1 MAHIVGTSGNDSLV
15 GTPGA
20 DTIEGLAGND
30 TLDGNGGSDF
40 LNGGTGNDLYRVDG
54 GDTLA
59 DAGGIDTVESQVSWT
74 LAAGFENLTLTGAA
88 ATSGSGNSQNNVIT
102 GNSAANWL
110 RGLGGNDTVSG
121 GEGDDTINMSIGP
134 GASYGADVID
144 GGSGVDTLDYGDAA
158 RTAVVVDLSAGSARG
173 GGTGG
178 AGSATLNGIENVNG
192 SAFND
197 RITGNDDSNFLFG
210 YLGNDTLDGGDGED
224 RLDGAGGNDTY
235 IVTAGDVIGDSGGI
249 DHVISATSW
258 TLQEGLENLTIV
270 TEEPFAEGEGN
281 SLGNQ
286 LRGVGD
292 DIRLYGREGDDRLQS
307 QSRFSILE
315 GNEGNDTIVGGR
327 GGFDNMFGGE
337 GNDLLDDRLDDI
349 PAAFSE
355 GGANFAGG
363 AGDDTVFGG
372 AADDL
377 IQLDGNYG
385 RDSIDGGAGRDSV
398 SFESAESAVVV
409 NLAAGTA
416 SGGGPGGTGSATLI
430 RIENAYGGVFDD
442 RLTGNGGA
450 NVLSGAEFFE
460 SPFVP
465 DGNDTLM
472 GLAGHDTLLG
482 GTGNDWL
489 QGGTWSDT
497 LTGGAGADSFV
508 YAEAGSN
515 QVDQVTD
522 FAAGIDELLFE
533 NAALTALGEEG
544 AWAPGDERFH
554 SAPGATSG
562 HDADDRL
569 IYNTSTGSLYYDADG
584 SGSGAAQ
591 IVAVFQGAPAITA
604 SDITVI

>member
-1 MAHIVGTSGNDSLV
+1 MARITGTNGNDSLV

-40 LNGGTGNDLYRVDG
+40 LNGGTGNDRYRVDG

-59 DAGGIDTVESQVSWT
+59 DAGGIDTVESTVSWT
-74 LAAGFENLTLTGAA
+74 LAAGFENLTLTGVAV
-88 ATSGSGNSQNNVIT
+88 TSGSGNSQNNVIT

-110 RGLGGNDTVSG
+110 RGLGGDDTVSG
-121 GEGDDTINMSIGP
+121 GAGNDTINMSFGSA
-134 GASYGADVID
+134 ASYGNDVID
-144 GGSGVDTLDYGDAA
+144 GGNGIDTLDFGDAA
-158 RTAVVVDLSAGSARG
+158 RTAVRVDLAAGTASG

-178 AGSATLNGIENVNG
+178 AGSASLTGIENVNG
-192 SAFND
+192 SAFDD
-197 RITGNDDSNFLFG
+197 RITGNASANFLFG
-210 YLGNDTLDGGDGED
+210 YLGNDTLDGGEGSD
-224 RLDGAGGNDTY
+224 RLDGDLGNDTY
-235 IVTAGDVIGDSGGI
+235 IVTAGDLIGDAGGI
-249 DHVISATSW
+249 DHVISNTSW
-258 TLQEGLENLTIV
+258 TLQDGLENLTII
-270 TEEPFAEGEGN
+270 TSEPFAEGEGN
-281 SLGNQ
+281 SLDNQ

-292 DIRLYGREGDDRLQS
+292 DIRLYGRAGDDRLQAE
-307 QSRFSILE
+307 SRFSILE
-315 GNEGNDTIVGGR
+315 GNEGNDTLVGGR
-327 GGFDNMFGGE
+327 GGFDNLFGGE

-355 GGANFAGG
+355 GGANFDGG
-363 AGDDTVFGG
+363 AGDDTIFGG

-377 IQLDGNYG
+377 IQLSGDYG

-398 SFESAESAVVV
+398 SFQSAESGVVV

-416 SGGGPGGTGSATLI
+416 GSATVI
-430 RIENAYGGVFDD
+430 RVENAYGGTFDD
-442 RLTGNGGA
+442 RITGNSGA
-450 NVLSGAEFFE
+450 NVLSGAPFFG
-460 SPFVP
+460 SPFEA
-465 DGNDTLM
+465 DGNDTLF

-482 GTGNDWL
+482 GNGNDWL

-508 YAEAGSN
+508 WAEAGSN
-515 QVDQVTD
+515 QVDRVTD
-522 FAAGIDELLFE
+522 FAPGLDELLFE
-533 NAALTALGEEG
+533 NATLTALGEEG

-569 IYNTSTGSLYYDADG
+569 VYNNSTGSLYYDPDG
-584 SGSGAAQ
+584 SGSAAAQ

>member
-1 MAHIVGTSGNDSLV
+1 VARITGTSGNDSLV
-15 GTPGA
+15 GTPGT

-40 LNGGTGNDLYRVDG
+40 LNGGTGNDRYRVDG

-59 DAGGIDTVESQVSWT
+59 DAGGIDTVESTVSWT
-74 LAAGFENLTLTGAA
+74 LAAGFENLTLTGVAV
-88 ATSGSGNSQNNVIT
+88 TSGSGNSQDNVIT

-110 RGLGGNDTVSG
+110 RGLGGDDTVSG
-121 GEGDDTINMSIGP
+121 GAGNDTINMSFGSA
-134 GASYGADVID
+134 ASYGNDVID
-144 GGSGVDTLDYGDAA
+144 GGSGVDTLDFGDAA
-158 RTAVVVDLSAGSARG
+158 RTAVRVDLAAGTASG

-178 AGSATLNGIENVNG
+178 AGSASLSGIENVNG
-192 SAFND
+192 SAFDD
-197 RITGNDDSNFLFG
+197 RITGNAAANFLFG
-210 YLGNDTLDGGDGED
+210 YLGNDTLDGGDGAD
-224 RLDGAGGNDTY
+224 RLDGDLGNDTY
-235 IVTAGDVIGDSGGI
+235 IVTAGDVIGDAGGI
-249 DHVISATSW
+249 DHVISNTSW
-258 TLQEGLENLTIV
+258 TLQDGLENLTII
-270 TEEPFAEGEGN
+270 TDEPFAEGEGN
-281 SLGNQ
+281 GLDNQ

-292 DIRLYGREGDDRLQS
+292 DIRLYGRAGDDRLQAE
-307 QSRFSILE
+307 SRFSILE
-315 GNEGNDTIVGGR
+315 GNEGNDTLVGGR

-355 GGANFAGG
+355 GGANFDGG
-363 AGDDTVFGG
+363 AGDDTIFSG

-377 IQLDGNYG
+377 IQLSGDYG

-398 SFESAESAVVV
+398 SFQSAESAVVV

-416 SGGGPGGTGSATLI
+416 GSATVI
-430 RIENAYGGVFDD
+430 RVENAYGGTFDD
-442 RLTGNGGA
+442 HITGNGGA
-450 NVLSGAEFFE
+450 NVLSGAPFFG
-460 SPFVP
+460 SAFAP
-465 DGNDTLM
+465 DGNDTLF

-482 GTGNDWL
+482 GNGNDWL

-508 YAEAGSN
+508 WAEAGSN
-515 QVDQVTD
+515 QVDRVTD
-522 FAAGIDELLFE
+522 FTPGLDELLFE
-533 NAALTALGEEG
+533 NATLTALGDEG

-569 IYNTSTGSLYYDADG
+569 VYNNSTGSLYYDPDG
-584 SGSGAAQ
+584 SGSAAAQ
-591 IVAVFQGAPAITA
+591 IVAVFQSAPAITA